1 MRPGVGSNCV
11 GGNRRSF
18 RGRTGRGQR
27 PHWSGSR
34 ALAFLLAATLTSAPV
49 RAQTPSQRGDVD
61 CSGGFSAA
69 DVVASTRALQTAGA
83 CDNDDCD
90 RDGTTTAADIACTAR
105 CLFGVCSVAPH
116 APRVTAVV
124 SDGTGGIG
132 PFSTVRITGVNF
144 GDPDDVLHVRIGG
157 AEAEIVEVVP
167 PDTVVVVV
175 PALAAGV
182 ADVVVSNDELE
193 GFAEPLTI
201 EPTAPIGQ
209 LDTLA
214 DTFTLLDTA
223 FERFLALDLSSLYGD
238 DTEMI
243 RAQIVRSRAEITAD
257 LAALL
262 ADPDFT
268 TEDRAF
274 FDTAFESS
282 GTAEQLR
289 ALIADLALLASGE
302 GGGGAQTL
310 PAIARNF
317 PRTIRVVAGVAQ
329 AAATGAASIP
339 PVAIA
344 IGTGVAIIGGI
355 LIAAN
360 DPLTPIITALRFRD
374 SQDRLRRFPTAGG
387 TVEIEGARFDSFS
400 TGLAVTLS
408 DGRQTIVSLEVRS
421 DGVAVASLGNFP
433 GLCGAIRI
441 NLSRTVVRIVSNTV
455 PTRIQPELLGVD
467 PNRAKPLALL
477 NLATRGVSLCGASVR
492 FDDNGG
498 DHDFQVN
505 LAPILGDVHQLL
517 APDTQPGFF
526 SVSAQVGPLLAEEE
540 RQLEITNGDVTGL
553 QLSCDKT
560 SLELAEDM
568 QRTNCTLMALPSG
581 VVLPRRITREW
592 ASDSAALEFLYSS
605 GDVGFFKGVLP
616 GTAQVTVSITT
627 GGRQIKSNAVTITV
641 TDETAPR
648 VTLGVSSTTVDPGDS
663 VAITVS
669 AEDLDFVTRLVLRAE
684 GDGVEEAEQEFPCTD
699 LEESCERAFTLKIK
713 RSGFQQHTIKLTAE
727 AFDGSGNKGVAEKTL
742 RIKQVETVPPVVMIQ
757 APQNGGRVRAG
768 DTVQISVRLTDN
780 QMGDTGVASVRVE
793 ATGAAVASG
802 PTPSELMLPMPLPQA
817 TRLTSFTVKSAQEL
831 TGISNRS
838 IVITATGFDGS
849 GNMATDTVTV
859 TAGGAP
865 IITSIFPSPASAG
878 SNIRI
883 VGDGF
888 GEEQGSSMVTIGG
901 TASPLAV
908 WSNTEVL
915 ATIPD
920 EASGMITVVVTVDGV
935 ASNAFPLTVLGSGDV
950 QITLVWDDTNDLDL
964 HVTDPNGEEIF
975 YNHTSSA
982 SGGRLDVDANAGC
995 SGTTSSPRENI
1006 FWPTGLA
1013 PTGTY
1018 TVTVVY
1024 FKGCGDP
1031 PVPSSF
1037 TLNAIVDGRF
1047 MTLIEGSIGSG
1058 TRSSTF
1064 TR

>member
-1 MRPGVGSNCV
+1 MRHEVGSSCV
-11 GGNRRSF
+11 GGERRSF

-27 PHWSGSR
+27 SRLTGSR
-34 ALAFLLAATLTSAPV
+34 ALGFLLAAALAAAPV

-61 CSGGFSAA
+61 CSGGYSAA
-69 DVVASTRALQTAGA
+69 DVVASTRALQTAGV
-83 CDNDDCD
+83 CENDDCD
-90 RDGTTTAADIACTAR
+90 RDGTVTAADIACTAG
-105 CLFGVCSVAPH
+105 CLFGVCPVAPQ

-124 SDGTGGIG
+124 PDGSGGIT

-144 GDPDDVLHVRIGG
+144 GEPEDVTRVTIGG
-157 AEAEIVEVVP
+157 LDAEIVEIVP
-167 PDTVVVVV
+167 PDTIVVVV
-175 PALAAGV
+175 PAIAAGV
-182 ADVVVSNDELE
+182 ADVVVSNGELQ
-193 GFAEPLTI
+193 GFAQPLTI
-201 EPTAPIGQ
+201 EPPAPIGQ
-209 LDTLA
+209 T
-214 DTFTLLDTA
+214 DTFASTIALLDTA
-223 FERFLALDLSSLYGD
+223 FERFLALDLSSIYGD

-257 LAALL
+257 LGALL

-268 TEDRAF
+268 SEDRAF
-274 FDTAFESS
+274 FDMAFESS
-282 GTAEQLR
+282 GAAEQLR
-289 ALIADLALLASGE
+289 ALIADLELLASGE
-302 GGGGAQTL
+302 GGSGAQTL

-329 AAATGAASIP
+329 VAAAGAASIP

-344 IGTGVAIIGGI
+344 IGTVVAITGGI

-360 DPLTPIITALRFRD
+360 DPITPIITALRFRD
-374 SQDRLRRFPTAGG
+374 SQDRPRRFPTAGG

-400 TGLAVTLS
+400 TGLAVTLP
-408 DGRQTIVSLEVRS
+408 DGRLSIVSLRVRS
-421 DGVAVASLGNFP
+421 DDVAVASLGNYS
-433 GLCGAIRI
+433 GLCGAVQLS
-441 NLSRTVVRIVSNTV
+441 LSRTVARIFSNTV
-455 PTRIQPELLGVD
+455 PSRIQPEVLAID
-467 PNRAKPLALL
+467 PNKAKPNALL
-477 NLATRGVSLCGASVR
+477 NLATRGVSLCVGTVIYAESDGGQRLTADIGPV
-492 FDDNGG
+492 GG
-498 DHDFQVN
+498 DALQVI
-505 LAPILGDVHQLL
+505 APNS
-517 APDTQPGFF
+517 APGFF
-526 SVSAQVGPLLAEEE
+526 NVSVRIGPLAAEET
-540 RQLEITNGDVTGL
+540 RQLEIIGGDATGL
-553 QLSCDKT
+553 QISCDKT
-560 SLELAEDM
+560 SLELDVEMDE
-568 QRTNCTLMALPSG
+568 TKCTVMALPSG
-581 VVLPRRITREW
+581 VVLSPRIRLDWT
-592 ASDSAALEFLYSS
+592 SDSPALVFRFPFGAKGY
-605 GDVGFFKGVLP
+605 FTGVLP
-616 GTAQVTVSITT
+616 GTAQVTVSATI
-627 GGRQIKSNAVTITV
+627 GGRELKSNAVGITI
-641 TDETAPR
+641 TDETAPH
-648 VTLGVSSTTVDPGDS
+648 VALEASSALVNPGDS
-663 VAITVS
+663 VTVS
-669 AEDLDFVTRLVLRAE
+669 VAADDRAFISRLVLRAD
-684 GDGVEEAEQEFPCTD
+684 GDAVEESEQDFPCLD
-699 LEESCERAFTLKIK
+699 LEDSCARDFTVHIK
-713 RSGFQQHTIKLTAE
+713 RSGFLQHTVNLTAE
-727 AFDGSGNKGVAEKTL
+727 AFDGSGNKGVATRAI
-742 RIKQVETVPPVVMIQ
+742 RIREVETVPPMVMIQ

-780 QMGDTGVASVRVE
+780 QTGDTGVQSVRVE

-802 PTPSELMLPMPLPQA
+802 PTPTELMLPMPLPQA

-838 IVITATGFDGS
+838 IVITATGFDGA

-865 IITSIFPSPASAG
+865 IINSIFPSPASAG

-888 GEEQGSSMVTIGG
+888 GEEQGSSVVTIGG

-915 ATIPD
+915 ATIPE

-1047 MTLIEGSIGSG
+1047 MTLIEGSIDGG
-1058 TRSSTF
+1058 TRSSSF